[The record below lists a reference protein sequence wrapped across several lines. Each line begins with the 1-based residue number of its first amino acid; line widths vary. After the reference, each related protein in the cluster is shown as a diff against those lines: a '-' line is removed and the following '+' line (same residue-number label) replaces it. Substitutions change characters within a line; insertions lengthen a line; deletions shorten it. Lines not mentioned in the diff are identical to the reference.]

1 MRHDLLI
8 VLASFVATVALGMV
22 AVPFLRAHG
31 VGQHVREDGPARHL
45 AKSGIPTM
53 GGIFFIVPWLLVA
66 LSAGRSPTVAAVA
79 FVTAGAG
86 LVGFLDDFRKWRY
99 GRSLGLRART
109 KLLLQVL
116 VAVPALMVLAGQTGT
131 MIWVP
136 FGSHSLDLGVWFI
149 LFGVLVIVGATNAV
163 NLTDG
168 IDGLAAG
175 TTAIAL
181 LAYAAL
187 AWSLAHT
194 DLQDFALA
202 GAGAMAG
209 FLVFNFHPAR
219 VFMGDVG
226 SLALGG
232 ALAGLAIA
240 TRTELLLV
248 VVGGVFVVETLSV
261 VLQVF
266 SFRVFGRR
274 LFRMSPLHHH
284 FELAGWG
291 EVPIVLMFYA
301 GAVVLAWAG
310 LWLWQLTGF

>member
-8 VLASFVATVALGMV
+8 VLTSFVATVALGMV
-22 AVPFLRAHG
+22 AVPFLRVHG

-45 AKSGIPTM
+45 VKSGIPTM

-66 LSAGRSPTVAAVA
+66 LSAGRSPAVAAVA
-79 FVTAGAG
+79 FVTAGSGA
-86 LVGFLDDFRKWRY
+86 VGFLDDFRKWRY

-116 VAVPALMVLAGQTGT
+116 VAVPALMVLAGQAGT
-131 MIWVP
+131 QIWVP
-136 FGSHSLDLGVWFI
+136 FGTRSLDLGIWFV

-175 TTAIAL
+175 TTGIAL
-181 LAYAAL
+181 LAYGAL
-187 AWSLAHT
+187 AWSLGHT

-261 VLQVF
+261 ILQVF

-284 FELAGWG
+284 FELVGWG

-301 GAVVLAWAG
+301 AAAVAAWAG